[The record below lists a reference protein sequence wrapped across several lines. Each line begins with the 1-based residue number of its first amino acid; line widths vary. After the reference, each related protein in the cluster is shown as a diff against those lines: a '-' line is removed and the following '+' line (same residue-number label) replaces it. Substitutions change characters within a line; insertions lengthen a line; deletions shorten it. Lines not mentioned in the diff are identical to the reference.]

1 MKWQT
6 TTTLR
11 NTVVYSKNTN
21 TPIKVI
27 KKNKKLMVNFNDKN
41 PNWVTLKNSN
51 GQKIKLDDVVIQLP
65 ISQRF

>member
-11 NTVVYSKNTN
+11 NTVVYSKNKDN
-21 TPIKVI
+21 PIKVI
-27 KKNKKLMVNFNDKN
+27 KKNKKLIVSFNEKN
-41 PNWVTLKNSN
+41 PTWVTLKNSN

>member
-1 MKWQT
+1 
-6 TTTLR
+6 
-11 NTVVYSKNTN
+11 
-21 TPIKVI
+21 
-27 KKNKKLMVNFNDKN
+27 MVSFNDKN